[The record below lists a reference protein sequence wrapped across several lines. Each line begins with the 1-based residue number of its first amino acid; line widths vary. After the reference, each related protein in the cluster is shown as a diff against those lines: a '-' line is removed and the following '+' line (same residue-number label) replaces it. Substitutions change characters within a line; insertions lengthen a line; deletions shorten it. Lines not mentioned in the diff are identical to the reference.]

1 MIRENINQLIEEITR
16 DHQPDD
22 IYQAKKDY
30 QKISGEIFEDDKSYE
45 SRMGSFL
52 EWYTFDRVHPETAL
66 TPLQHYLQGTSI
78 TPESR
83 ELAEAISKSIHGLFI
98 AKKIKS
104 DHVIVVDIMDN
115 ERYQVLENQGSIFF
129 NSDDLFEGRL
139 IPYRDQYYFT
149 DHFCYHPKPTAGF
162 ILSKVKNL
170 KANEKEALAT
180 EKRLQKS
187 LVSPQKSL
195 KKTIEKLEKLEKL
208 NGKLANTTKEKKI
221 QSLKEDIAKLD
232 NEKIRLEAQILD
244 IENQLNVLRTKIIQG
259 EHKQNRFAF
268 IRKLSYM
275 SLKWERSRQ
284 IDVRDIYQD

>member
-1 MIRENINQLIEEITR
+1 MISENIHQLIEEITR
-16 DHQPDD
+16 DHQQDD
-22 IYQAKKDY
+22 IYQAKKNF

-78 TPESR
+78 TPENR

-115 ERYQVLENQGSIFF
+115 EKYQVMENQGAILF

-149 DHFCYHPKPTAGF
+149 DHFCYHPKPTVGF
-162 ILSKVKNL
+162 ILSKIKTL
-170 KANEKEALAT
+170 KANEKDALEK

-187 LVSPQKSL
+187 IVSPQKGL
-195 KKTIEKLEKLEKL
+195 KKTIEKLKIL
-208 NGKLANTTKEKKI
+208 NGKLASTTKEKKI
-221 QSLKEDIAKLD
+221 SSLKEDIAKLE
-232 NEKIRLEAQILD
+232 NEKTQLESQVSD
-244 IENQLNVLRTKIIQG
+244 IENQLTQLKTETILG
-259 EHKQNRFAF
+259 EHKQNRFTF